1 MGLIG
6 SDQTA
11 VMARLALDELIDQ
24 LLHSNALSLKL
35 TANPLVADRAWHL
48 TENTCIRAFSADD
61 PQAKKRAHHALFI
74 LYQSWLADP
83 LSPAAANQF
92 SSAAFRGSEITS
104 SLSGCG
110 RKANASTTRDQ
121 CLTPAISSTKLRALC
136 QQHPASHHPLF
147 DFLAS
152 EASAAQI
159 DYFFKSDS
167 ALNLLFFD
175 LVAMGLV
182 GSLPE
187 TRAEI
192 AQNLWDEI
200 GQGSTEIT
208 HVNLYKD
215 LLKRRNIALP
225 DNHFAHLY
233 EWQGLAGYNAFMLG
247 GRKTVSITT
256 NHWA

>member
-1 MGLIG
+1 MAAGG
-6 SDQTA
+6 KQT
-11 VMARLALDELIDQ
+11 LPPPET
-24 LLHSNALSLKL
+24 N
-35 TANPLVADRAWHL
+35 
-48 TENTCIRAFSADD
+48 
-61 PQAKKRAHHALFI
+61 
-74 LYQSWLADP
+74 
-83 LSPAAANQF
+83 
-92 SSAAFRGSEITS
+92 
-104 SLSGCG
+104 
-110 RKANASTTRDQ
+110 ANAGNIVDE
-121 CLTPAISSTKLRALC
+121 LRALC

-200 GQGSTEIT
+200 GGQ
-208 HVNLYKD
+208 HRD
-215 LLKRRNIALP
+215 HPR
-225 DNHFAHLY
+225 
-233 EWQGLAGYNAFMLG
+233 
-247 GRKTVSITT
+247 
-256 NHWA
+256 

>member
-1 MGLIG
+1 
-6 SDQTA
+6 
-11 VMARLALDELIDQ
+11 
-24 LLHSNALSLKL
+24 
-35 TANPLVADRAWHL
+35 
-48 TENTCIRAFSADD
+48 
-61 PQAKKRAHHALFI
+61 
-74 LYQSWLADP
+74 
-83 LSPAAANQF
+83 
-92 SSAAFRGSEITS
+92 
-104 SLSGCG
+104 
-110 RKANASTTRDQ
+110 
-121 CLTPAISSTKLRALC
+121 
-136 QQHPASHHPLF
+136 PLF

-233 EWQGLAGYNAFMLG
+233 EW
-247 GRKTVSITT
+247 
-256 NHWA
+256 